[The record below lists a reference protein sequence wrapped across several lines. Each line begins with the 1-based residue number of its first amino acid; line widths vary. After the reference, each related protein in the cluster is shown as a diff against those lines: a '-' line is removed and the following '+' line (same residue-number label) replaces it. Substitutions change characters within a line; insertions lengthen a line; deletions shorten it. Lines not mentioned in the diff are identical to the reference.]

1 MPEKDIL
8 DPRSYDPVEDYAQ
21 GMAED
26 AIARQVQ
33 CTVIAGH
40 LAKEYGILVSPTVVE
55 YVLSVAEHLEYI
67 PEWVSWQET

>member
-1 MPEKDIL
+1 MPGDMM
-8 DPRSYDPVEDYAQ
+8 DPRSYDPVEDYAK

-26 AIARQVQ
+26 AHARAVQ